1 MKPITPS
8 YRVTRRFG
16 NWTRPDDGRLFP
28 FTALHEERIGYRQ
41 AKPYDVD
48 TAYTYTFGVSQKTP
62 KNTAIPPNADAVR
75 NTAKL
80 DRAREDATNQARAK
94 FVGKIGDAS
103 QLGST
108 ATAEAKATYRTI
120 VGGIATALKAARHVA
135 RLEFGKAGNLLGFR
149 APVVIRKKIIKVKR
163 GKRVVRKTI
172 GRPYWEFPDGR
183 TVAKTAGNRWLW
195 YSYGVKPVIEDLFNA
210 SEVFTR
216 EQPQTRVQG
225 RGQSAVTERLSYGP
239 EENRKIQV
247 NCIVSAFVRVKN
259 PNLWLANQLGLL
271 NPIQWFNEGVA
282 FSFVIDWFS
291 NWSQWLQQ
299 LTDFVGLEIARPS
312 TFVLTRTMTEN
323 TVAGWKHEW
332 NQSTRHLT
340 MPSVKLRFQYERFQW
355 QRGANAISLLVQF
368 LGDKKK

>member
-1 MKPITPS
+1 MYPITPS
-8 YRVTRRFG
+8 YRINRRYG
-16 NWTRPDDGRLFP
+16 VWTHPDDGRLFS
-28 FTALHEERIGYRQ
+28 FTALHEERIGTRQ
-41 AKPYDVD
+41 AKPYNID
-48 TAYTYTFGVSQKTP
+48 TAFTYTLGISK
-62 KNTAIPPNADAVR
+62 KSANNSALPPDADAVR
-75 NTAKL
+75 NTAEL
-80 DRAREDATNQARAK
+80 DRVREEATNQARAK
-94 FVGKIGDAS
+94 FVGEIGDAS

-135 RLEFGKAGNLLGFR
+135 RLEFSKAGNLLGFR

-172 GRPYWEFPDGR
+172 KRPYWEFPDGR

-216 EQPQTRVQG
+216 EQPLTRVRG
-225 RGQSAVTERLSYGP
+225 RGRSSVTEPLGWGP
-239 EENRKIQV
+239 GRTREIQV
-247 NCIVSAFVRVKN
+247 NCIVSAFVKVKN
-259 PNLWLANQLGLL
+259 PNVWLANQLGLL

-312 TFVLTRTMTEN
+312 TFVLTRTMT
-323 TVAGWKHEW
+323 VDSGGWTHEW
-332 NQSTRHLT
+332 NRSTRRLEIPPVT
-340 MPSVKLRFQYERFQW
+340 LRFKYERFQW
-355 QRGANAISLLVQF
+355 QRGANAVSLLVQF
-368 LGDKKK
+368 LGNKKS